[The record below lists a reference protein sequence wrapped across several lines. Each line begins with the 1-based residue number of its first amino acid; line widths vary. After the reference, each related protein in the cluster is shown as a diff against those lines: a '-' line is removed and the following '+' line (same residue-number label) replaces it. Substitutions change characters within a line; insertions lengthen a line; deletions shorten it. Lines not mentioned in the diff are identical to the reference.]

1 MNNMNKIPEQNF
13 IKKMILSGELNKLIV
28 YSVSGVLVSLFIL
41 LGLLSLLNI
50 VSFGFADGI
59 DFFIFA
65 ILSGTGIYGMYEYF
79 HYTRIRK
86 IDSIF
91 PDFVRDLAS
100 SRRAGM
106 TFTKAILF
114 TSKGS
119 YGLLTKEIK
128 KIAQQISWGSS
139 VEEALTDFS
148 KRVNTT
154 SIRRTISLIIEASRS
169 GGNVAEVLD
178 VAAQDALEIKQ
189 LDGERRVNMLSYVVV
204 IYVSMLVF
212 MAIIAILAG
221 VFIPTITGTAAEG
234 LAGAMGG
241 GGIIGQQA
249 IIQVFYFATLAQ
261 SMGTG
266 IVAGIFEDGN
276 VKSSVK
282 HIFILVLISWFVFK
296 FVLGV
301 I

>member
-1 MNNMNKIPEQNF
+1 MSKIPQQNLL
-13 IKKMILSGELNKLIV
+13 KKIIISGNLNKLIV
-28 YSVSGVLVSLFIL
+28 YSVSAVLVTIFLIL
-41 LGLLSLLNI
+41 GILSTLNVI
-50 VSFGFADGI
+50 TFTYLDST
-59 DFFIFA
+59 DFFVFA
-65 ILSGTGIYGMYEYF
+65 ILSGTGIFGMYEYL
-79 HYTRIRK
+79 HYNWVRK
-86 IDSIF
+86 IDAVF

-128 KIAQQISWGSS
+128 KIAQEISWGSS
-139 VEEALTDFS
+139 VDEALSSFA

-154 SIRRTISLIIEASRS
+154 SVKRTISLIIEASRS
-169 GGNVAEVLD
+169 GGNVADVLD
-178 VAAQDALEIKQ
+178 VAAEDALEIKQ
-189 LDGERRVNMLSYVVV
+189 LEGERRVNMLSYVVV
-204 IYVSMLVF
+204 IYVAMLVF

-234 LAGAMGG
+234 LATTMGG
-241 GGIIGQQA
+241 GNIVGQQT
-249 IIQVFYFATLAQ
+249 IIQLFYFATIAQ

-266 IVAGIFEDGN
+266 LVAGIFEDGH
-276 VKSSVK
+276 VQSSVK
-282 HIFILVLISWFVFK
+282 HVFILVLITWIVFK

>member
-1 MNNMNKIPEQNF
+1 MSKIPQQNLL
-13 IKKMILSGELNKLIV
+13 KKIIISGNLNKLIV
-28 YSVSGVLVSLFIL
+28 YSVSAVLVTVFLIL
-41 LGLLSLLNI
+41 GILSTLDILTFTFFD
-50 VSFGFADGI
+50 ST
-59 DFFIFA
+59 DFFVFA
-65 ILSGTGIYGMYEYF
+65 ILSGTGIFGMYEYL
-79 HYTRIRK
+79 HYNWVRK
-86 IDSIF
+86 IDAVF

-128 KIAQQISWGSS
+128 KIAQEISWGSS
-139 VEEALTDFS
+139 VDEALASFA

-154 SIRRTISLIIEASRS
+154 SVKRTISLIIEASRS
-169 GGNVAEVLD
+169 GGNVADVLD
-178 VAAQDALEIKQ
+178 VAAEDALEIKQ
-189 LDGERRVNMLSYVVV
+189 LEGERRVNMLSYVVV
-204 IYVSMLVF
+204 IYVAMLVF

-234 LAGAMGG
+234 LATTMGG
-241 GGIIGQQA
+241 GNIVGQQT
-249 IIQVFYFATLAQ
+249 IIQLFYFATIAQ

-266 IVAGIFEDGN
+266 LVAGIFEDGH
-276 VKSSVK
+276 VQSSVK
-282 HIFILVLISWFVFK
+282 HVFILVLITWIVFK

>member
-1 MNNMNKIPEQNF
+1 MGKIPEQNL
-13 IKKMILSGELNKLIV
+13 IKKMILSGDLNKIIV
-28 YSVSGVLVSLFIL
+28 YTVSAVLVSIFLIL
-41 LGLLSLLNI
+41 GILTALNI
-50 VSFGFADGI
+50 ITFEFANSI

-65 ILSGTGIYGMYEYF
+65 ILSGTGIFGMYEYL
-79 HYTRIRK
+79 HYNWVRK
-86 IDSIF
+86 IDAVF

-119 YGLLTKEIK
+119 YGLLSKEIK
-128 KIAQQISWGSS
+128 KIAQEISWGSS
-139 VEEALTDFS
+139 VEEALTAFS
-148 KRVNTT
+148 KRVNTN
-154 SIRRTISLIIEASRS
+154 SVKRTISLIIEASRS
-169 GGNVAEVLD
+169 GGNVADVLD
-178 VAAQDALEIKQ
+178 VASEDALEIKQ
-189 LDGERRVNMLSYVVV
+189 LEGERRVNMLSYVVV

-221 VFIPTITGTAAEG
+221 VFIPTITGSAAEG
-234 LAGAMGG
+234 LASTMGG
-241 GGIIGQQA
+241 GDIVGQQT
-249 IIQVFYFATLAQ
+249 IIQLFYFATIAQ

-266 IVAGIFEDGN
+266 LVAGIFEDGHIQ
-276 VKSSVK
+276 SSVK
-282 HIFILVLISWFVFK
+282 HIFILVLISWIVFK